1 MIMKNF
7 RVPKDALLDRLC
19 KLDDDG
25 TYHSDYKKGKR
36 FALTLLSLSGGRI
49 AVSRASNV
57 SFTY

>member
-1 MIMKNF
+1 MIMNNF

-25 TYHSDYKKGKR
+25 TYHSDLKKSKR
-36 FALTLLSLSGGRI
+36 FALTVLSLSGGRI

-57 SFTY
+57 RFI